1 MSGFNDANNACP
13 QCAHK
18 PYNGDTVKPSTSS
31 RRSVKAW
38 LKAEKAKA
46 DEQTAALVKVAE
58 TTSQPPVNGSSEN
71 EANGH
76 DHIEVNGTEPAT
88 TADEVMAS
96 VEVRPVLLHHRTV
109 Y

>member
-38 LKAEKAKA
+38 LKSEKAKA
-46 DEQTAALVKVAE
+46 DEQAAATEKVIE
-58 TTSQPPVNGSSEN
+58 TTSQPPVNGLSEN
-71 EANGH
+71 DTKGH

-96 VEVRPVLLHHRTV
+96 VEVCPVLLHHQTLN
-109 Y
+109 